1 MINYS
6 IVMRGNP
13 IKSEE
18 PKKAY
23 ATAQYNEV
31 ININAF
37 AEHIATHG
45 SVYKRADIVA
55 ILMLAVDCMHELL
68 LAGQKVELGD
78 LGSFYVSL
86 ASKGA
91 DTAADFNP
99 AVHIRKVK
107 VNWDRGAM
115 FSDLTSEAT
124 FNLVATRAAQAAV
137 IKALKAGES
146 NVDLSTGSTAAD
158 DDSTGNTDSGNTD
171 SGNTDSGTDEEY
183 PME

>member
-13 IKSEE
+13 VKTEE

-31 ININAF
+31 MNINRF

-45 SVYKRADIVA
+45 SVYSRADIVA
-55 ILMLAVDCMHELL
+55 ILMMAVDCMREQL
-68 LAGQKVELGD
+68 LAGQKIELGD

-86 ASKGA
+86 SSKGA
-91 DTAADFNP
+91 DTIADFNP

-107 VNWDRGAM
+107 VNWQRGSL
-115 FSDLTSEAT
+115 FEDLLEEAVFT
-124 FNLVATRAAQAAV
+124 QVATRAAQAKV
-137 IKALKAGES
+137 LKALKAGETT
-146 NVDLSTGSTAAD
+146 VDLTTDTTTDSSGS
-158 DDSTGNTDSGNTD
+158 TDSGSTD
-171 SGNTDSGTDEEY
+171 SGSSDSGDEEEVN
-183 PME
+183 PFG